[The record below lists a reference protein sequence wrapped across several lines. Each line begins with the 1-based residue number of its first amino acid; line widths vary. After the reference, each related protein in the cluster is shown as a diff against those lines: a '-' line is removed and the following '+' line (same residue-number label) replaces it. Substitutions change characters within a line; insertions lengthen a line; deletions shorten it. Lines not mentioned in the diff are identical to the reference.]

1 MTRQVG
7 NTTIELVR
15 GDITEMDTDA
25 IVNAAN
31 EQLAHG
37 GGVAGAIVRK
47 GGEII
52 QQESRAWVRAHGPVP
67 TGSAAITSGGMLK
80 ARYVIHAVGPVMGTG
95 DESRKLRDATLASL
109 RLADAHG
116 LTSISFPA
124 ISTGIFGCPLDVC
137 AKAMLGAVRDY
148 LSAPTGLR
156 RIVFCLWDE
165 KALTTFSAQLAAL
178 VPEPGIEGKQ
188 GH

>member
-1 MTRQVG
+1 MTRRVG
-7 NTTIELVR
+7 QTTIELMR

-31 EQLAHG
+31 EHLAHG

-47 GGEII
+47 GGRII
-52 QQESRAWVRAHGPVP
+52 QDESNAWVRTHGPVP
-67 TGSAAITSGGMLK
+67 TGSAALTSGGTLK
-80 ARYVIHAVGPVMGTG
+80 ARYVIHAVGPVFGVG

-124 ISTGIFGCPLDVC
+124 ISTGIFGCPMDLC
-137 AKAMLGAVRDY
+137 AEAMLGAVRDY
-148 LSAPTGLR
+148 VRTPTGLR
-156 RIVFCLWDE
+156 RIVFCLWNE
-165 KALTTFSAQLAAL
+165 EALAAFSAQLAAL
-178 VPEPGIEGKQ
+178 LPEAGSEGDQ
-188 GH
+188 PH